1 MPALGPARAFYQHLP
16 MPTARAGKP
25 SKHFTIPVNNSGLGN
40 VLNRGRG
47 VSVYC
52 DLQPPNNWPEHQ
64 HPTAQIVV
72 ALDPVEAVMKWGHAG
87 CLFSET
93 STGPHVWIVPPDTP
107 HSVEWKGTAAML
119 VLYVERSY
127 IREECGCDLADGALL
142 SLAPLARQDY
152 LVTRLC
158 RKFHDFCHRKRS
170 LSGLLAV
177 AGGTLLAA
185 LLLKAHLSRA
195 ALRPSQPAGLAE
207 KRLQRVTAYVDAH
220 LRDPL
225 SRALLAQVGG
235 LTEYHF
241 SRMFKVSTGMSPMQY
256 VWRCRIHYA
265 RQLLETGKW
274 KVVAAAAEAGFCDQS
289 HLDRQFRKAFGCSPG
304 SVIPRPRA
312 A

>member
-1 MPALGPARAFYQHLP
+1 
-16 MPTARAGKP
+16 MPTARAGKL
-25 SKHFTIPVNNSGLGN
+25 SKHFTIPVNNSGDGN
-40 VLNRGRG
+40 VLNIGRG

-72 ALDPVEAVMKWGHAG
+72 ALDPVEAVMKWSHAG
-87 CLFSET
+87 CILSEA
-93 STGPHVWIVPPDTP
+93 STVPHVWIVPPDTP

-119 VLYVERSY
+119 VLYVECSY

-142 SLAPLARQDY
+142 SLALLARQDY
-152 LVTRLC
+152 LVTCLC

-185 LLLKAHLSRA
+185 LLLKAHFLRA
-195 ALRPSQPAGLAE
+195 ARPFQRRGLGE
-207 KRLQRVTAYVDAH
+207 KRLQCVTVYIDAH

-225 SRALLAQVGG
+225 SPALLAQVSG

-241 SRMFKVSTGMSPMQY
+241 SRMFKVSTGMPPMKY
-256 VWRCRIHYA
+256 VWRCRIHRA
-265 RQLLETGKW
+265 RQLLETGEW
-274 KVVAAAAEAGFCDQS
+274 KVVTAALETGFCDQS
-289 HLDRQFRKAFGCSPG
+289 HLDRQFRREFGCSPG
-304 SVIPRPRA
+304 SVIPRPGA
-312 A
+312 S